1 MYDTNFI
8 VKYHDIQEELDL
20 ILKKDNE
27 VDHYQYSSQDILDI
41 CNKLYRD
48 ELCSVFYAEH
58 IMDDKIDKGLKYI
71 FELMLVNPDFKAVI
85 DKIKALIHLKNKDYV
100 KESINLETSELETAE
115 LETTELET
123 ADLETTELETAE
135 LETADLEMTELETL
149 EIIFILFSENIFY
162 LTHKCICQQITT
174 EHIDNEIIKTLL
186 KILSQILL

>member
-1 MYDTNFI
+1 
-8 VKYHDIQEELDL
+8 
-20 ILKKDNE
+20 
-27 VDHYQYSSQDILDI
+27 
-41 CNKLYRD
+41 
-48 ELCSVFYAEH
+48 
-58 IMDDKIDKGLKYI
+58 MDDKIDKGLKYI

-100 KESINLETSELETAE
+100 KESMN
-115 LETTELET
+115 
-123 ADLETTELETAE
+123 LETAE
-135 LETADLEMTELETL
+135 LETAELETL

>member
-100 KESINLETSELETAE
+100 KESMN
-115 LETTELET
+115 
-123 ADLETTELETAE
+123 LETAE
-135 LETADLEMTELETL
+135 LETAELETL

>member
-8 VKYHDIQEELDL
+8 VKYHDIQGELEL
-20 ILKKDNE
+20 IKHNEIDNNS
-27 VDHYQYSSQDILDI
+27 YSSQDILDI

-100 KESINLETSELETAE
+100 KESMN
-115 LETTELET
+115 
-123 ADLETTELETAE
+123 LETAE
-135 LETADLEMTELETL
+135 LETAELETL